1 MIKVLFPAFLT
12 LAALEIATLAVLVL
26 NLATIHDAVIARIIG
41 PIHGVIY
48 LTVALIAL
56 LSPGLTWTTRLS
68 GVVPVVGGVRRHGGC
83 EHAPNGTGRRDRVRP
98 EYKYLTVTELHHVAV
113 LHYVV
118 LALDAGLAVGARLS
132 DRSGRH

>member
-68 GVVPVVGGVRRHGGC
+68 GVVPVVGGVPSAWRMRSRTERHGS
-83 EHAPNGTGRRDRVRP
+83 A
-98 EYKYLTVTELHHVAV
+98 
-113 LHYVV
+113 
-118 LALDAGLAVGARLS
+118 
-132 DRSGRH
+132 